1 MEKKNISEMTNSEI
15 REYLAVLENTFESQ
29 KAKIKKECEALVE
42 IENEWNKVQTEIN
55 TRKVIF

>member
-1 MEKKNISEMTNSEI
+1 MTNSEI
-15 REYLAVLENTFESQ
+15 REYLVVLENTFESQ